1 MGAIRKPAVHLNSSD
16 LIPNKS
22 TVATNQISI
31 KKIGIVFIS
40 PEESH
45 IESLLDYTPIIE
57 YTKAHTLVSQVW
69 SSRDLSMNNPFE
81 MADLLKS
88 NGIEKLI
95 IAGEI
100 PGFHKSYFSRAMQI
114 AGKNIDNVS
123 LAGFREFGILH
134 PKELDLAKT
143 VISCAI
149 NNVPFEIVA
158 TPDEVE
164 VNPETLIIG
173 GGIAGVQASLEIADA
188 GQKVHL
194 VERTGTVG
202 GFMATFDKTF
212 PTLDCAA
219 CILTP
224 KMGEVG
230 QHSNINLMTY
240 SEVKEIKGSPGNYT
254 VKVLKKARFINIDT
268 CIGCGSCAEKCP
280 GKVASEF
287 DSGTTIRRA
296 AYIPFPQAVPNKY
309 LIDGE
314 HCTYIQKKKCGVCL
328 KKCPVPDC
336 INFDEKDEEVTFNV
350 GNIIITTGFKPF
362 DAARDDRYGYG
373 KFPNVVTS
381 LEFERLVN
389 ASGPTGG
396 QVFLRT
402 QDKKGNWIFKAE
414 GESPKEVAIIHCI
427 GSRDRNFNKHC
438 SKVCCM
444 YSLKLAHLVV
454 EKLPETKVYQ
464 YYIDMRAF
472 GKGYE
477 DFYNRIKNEGV
488 NVIRGRPAKITQV
501 DDKLLL
507 RSEDITAGRLVEHK
521 VDMVVLSVGM
531 EPREDAGKVA
541 EMVGISQS
549 TDGWFVE
556 SDYVNN
562 PTGTFRGGIS
572 IAGACQGPKDIP
584 DTVAQA
590 SAAASRVLQSIM
602 NGRVKGDMNDLS
614 LVEMEGRIKNWPDN
628 PSADE

>member
-1 MGAIRKPAVHLNSSD
+1 MGQK
-16 LIPNKS
+16 
-22 TVATNQISI
+22 Q
-31 KKIGIVFIS
+31 IGIVFIS
-40 PEESH
+40 PEESF
-45 IESLLDYTPIIE
+45 IDPSLDLAPVIE
-57 YTKAHTLVSQVW
+57 YARKHTLVHQVW
-69 SSRDLSMNNPFE
+69 ISNELPMGNPAK
-81 MADLLKS
+81 MAELIQS
-88 NGIEKLI
+88 TGTEVLI
-95 IAGEI
+95 IAGEV
-100 PGFHKSYFSRAMQI
+100 PGFHKSYFTRAMQI
-114 AGKNIDNVS
+114 AGKDTDDVR
-123 LAGFREFGILH
+123 LAGFREYGILY
-134 PKELDLAKT
+134 PVDVELAKT
-143 VISCAI
+143 VISCVI
-149 NNVPFEIVA
+149 SDIPFEIA
-158 TPDEVE
+158 ASPAEVK

-194 VERTGTVG
+194 VERTGTIG

-230 QHSNINLMTY
+230 QHPNIDLMTY
-240 SEVKEIKGSPGNYT
+240 SEVKEVTGTPGDYT
-254 VKVLKKARFINIDT
+254 VKILKKARFINPDT

-280 GKVASEF
+280 GKTPSEF

-309 LIDGE
+309 LIDAD
-314 HCTYIQKKKCGVCL
+314 HCTYLLKGKCGVCL

-336 INFDEKDEEVTFNV
+336 INFDEKDEEVTIQV
-350 GNIIITTGFKPF
+350 GNIIVCTGYQPF
-362 DAARDDRYGYG
+362 DAARDKRYGYG
-373 KFPNVVTS
+373 KYPNVVTS

-396 QVFLRT
+396 QIFLRS
-402 QDKKGNWIFKAE
+402 QDKKGNWIFKPD
-414 GESPKEVAIIHCI
+414 GEVPREVAIIHCV
-427 GSRDRNFNKHC
+427 GSRDRNFNKYC

-454 EKLPETKVYQ
+454 EKLPDTKVYE

-477 DFYNRIKNEGV
+477 AFYNRIKAEGV
-488 NVIRGRPAKITQV
+488 NIIRGRTSKVTQKG
-501 DDKLLL
+501 DKLLL
-507 RSEDITAGRLVEHK
+507 RSEDIIGGRLIEQE

-531 EPREDAGKVA
+531 EPREDAAGVA
-541 EMVGISQS
+541 EMTGLCQS
-549 TDGWFVE
+549 DDGWFVE

-562 PTGTFRGGIS
+562 PTGTLRGGVT
-572 IAGACQGPKDIP
+572 IAGTCQGPKDIP

-602 NGRVKGDMNDLS
+602 NEKIRGSIRDIS
-614 LVEMEGRIKNWPDN
+614 LADVTKRIQKP
-628 PSADE
+628 A

>member
-1 MGAIRKPAVHLNSSD
+1 MGTTEEPKQHLNASE
-16 LIPNKS
+16 NA
-22 TVATNQISI
+22 VNQSAITANHVD
-31 KKIGIVFIS
+31 KTKTGVVFIAFS
-40 PEESH
+40 
-45 IESLLDYTPIIE
+45 ESLFGSRLDESPLIQFAETHP
-57 YTKAHTLVSQVW
+57 LVSKVW
-69 SSRDLSMNNPFE
+69 SSNDLPLNNPSKIAE
-81 MADLLKS
+81 LILS
-88 NGIEKLI
+88 HGIERLI
-95 IAGEI
+95 VAGEV
-100 PGFHKSYFSRAMQI
+100 PGFYKSFFSKAMQL
-114 AGKNIDNVS
+114 AGKNPEGVT
-123 LAGFREFGILH
+123 LAGFREFGIASD
-134 PKELDLAKT
+134 EDMDLAKT
-143 VISCAI
+143 VMSCAI
-149 NNVPFEIVA
+149 NNVPFETVSI
-158 TPDEVE
+158 PEEVK

-194 VERTGTVG
+194 VERTGTIG
-202 GFMATFDKTF
+202 GYMATFDKTF

-230 QHSNINLMTY
+230 QHPNINLLTY
-240 SEVKEIKGSPGNYT
+240 SEVKEISGSPGDYT
-254 VKVLKKARFINIDT
+254 VRVLQKARYINSDT

-280 GKVASEF
+280 GKTKSEF

-314 HCTYIQKKKCGVCL
+314 HCTFLLKGKCGTCL

-336 INFDEKDEEVTFNV
+336 INFDEKDKEVTFKV
-350 GNIIITTGFKPF
+350 GNIIIATGYKPF
-362 DAARDDRYGYG
+362 DAARDERYGYG
-373 KFPNVVTS
+373 KYPNVVTS

-396 QVFLRT
+396 QIFLRS
-402 QDKKGNWIFKAE
+402 QDKKGNWLFKAK
-414 GESPKEVAIIHCI
+414 GESPKSVAIIHCV
-427 GSRDRNFNKHC
+427 GSRDRNFNHYC

-454 EKLPETKVYQ
+454 EKLPGAEVFQ

-488 NVIRGRPAKITQV
+488 NVIRGRTSNVTQV

-507 RSEDITAGRLVEHK
+507 RSEDIAGGRLIEQE

-531 EPREDAGKVA
+531 EPREDAAKVA
-541 EMVGISQS
+541 EMVGITQS
-549 TDGWFVE
+549 TEGWFVE

-562 PTGTFRGGIS
+562 PTGTFKGGIS

-602 NGRVKGDMNDLS
+602 IGRVKGNVSDLT
-614 LVEMEGRIKNWPDN
+614 LADMEGRIKKL
-628 PSADE
+628 A

>member
-1 MGAIRKPAVHLNSSD
+1 MGSTEKPKQHLNASESAVDQPVNPGIHLEKYKTGVIFIAFSD
-16 LIPNKS
+16 
-22 TVATNQISI
+22 
-31 KKIGIVFIS
+31 
-40 PEESH
+40 
-45 IESLLDYTPIIE
+45 SLFGSRLDELSLMDYAETHP
-57 YTKAHTLVSQVW
+57 LVSKVW
-69 SSRDLSMNNPFE
+69 SSLDLPMNNASK
-81 MADLLKS
+81 MADLLS
-88 NGIEKLI
+88 SHRIERLI
-95 IAGEI
+95 VAGEV
-100 PGFHKSYFSRAMQI
+100 PGFYKSYFSKAMYL
-114 AGKNIDNVS
+114 AESNPDRVT
-123 LAGFREFGILH
+123 LAGFNEFGIVGN
-134 PKELDLAKT
+134 EDLDLAKT
-143 VISCAI
+143 VISCTI
-149 NNVPFEIVA
+149 NDVPFETVSL
-158 TPDEVE
+158 PDEVK

-188 GQKVHL
+188 GHKVHL
-194 VERTGTVG
+194 VERTGTIG
-202 GFMATFDKTF
+202 GHMATFDKTF

-240 SEVKEIKGSPGNYT
+240 SEVEEISGSPGDYT
-254 VKVLKKARFINIDT
+254 VRVLQKARYINIDT
-268 CIGCGSCAEKCP
+268 CIGCGNCAEKCP
-280 GKVASEF
+280 GKTKSEF

-314 HCTYIQKKKCGVCL
+314 YCTYLLKGKCGVCL

-336 INFDEKDEEVTFNV
+336 INFDEKDKEVTFKV
-350 GNIIITTGFKPF
+350 GNIIIATGYKPF
-362 DAARDDRYGYG
+362 DAARDERYGYG
-373 KFPNVVTS
+373 KYPNVVTS

-396 QVFLRT
+396 QIFLRS
-402 QDKKGNWIFKAE
+402 QDKKGNWIFQAK
-414 GESPKEVAIIHCI
+414 GESPKSVAIIHCI
-427 GSRDRNFNKHC
+427 GSRDRNFNHYC

-454 EKLPETKVYQ
+454 EKLPGVKVYE

-477 DFYNRIKNEGV
+477 EFYMRIKNEGV
-488 NVIRGRPAKITQV
+488 NVIRGRTSSVTQV
-501 DDKLLL
+501 GDKLFL
-507 RSEDITAGRLVEHK
+507 RSEDIVGGRLIEQE

-531 EPREDAGKVA
+531 EPREDAANVA
-541 EMVGISQS
+541 EMVGIPQS
-549 TDGWFVE
+549 KDGWFVE

-562 PTGTFRGGIS
+562 PSGTLKGGIS

-602 NGRVKGDMNDLS
+602 IGRVKGNVSDLTPAV
-614 LVEMEGRIKNWPDN
+614 LEGRIKKL
-628 PSADE
+628 A